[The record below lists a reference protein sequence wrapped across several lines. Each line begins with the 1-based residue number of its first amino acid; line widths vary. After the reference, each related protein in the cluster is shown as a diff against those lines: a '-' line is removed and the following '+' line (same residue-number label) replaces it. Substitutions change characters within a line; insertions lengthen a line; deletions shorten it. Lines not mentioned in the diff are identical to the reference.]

1 MIKCIV
7 IDDQKDALELLT
19 DHIKNCKELEL
30 LESFTNPLEA
40 LAFLDNARIDLIF
53 MDVQMPQ
60 LNGLEFIETLRN
72 KRGNNIPHIILTTG
86 FDEYALP
93 GFEHGVVDYLLKPIG
108 NKRFKIAMDR
118 FFSRNLQFI
127 AEEPRKTD
135 YFFADANNKKQK
147 INYKEVSYIESAGNY
162 VIIHGDN
169 NLRAILYT
177 SMNAMQDIIPQEDF
191 IRIHKSFIISIH
203 HIHALKGNEVMMNK
217 SGEIVEL
224 PMGVTYKNNTL
235 KRLKIKE

>member
-1 MIKCIV
+1 
-7 IDDQKDALELLT
+7 
-19 DHIKNCKELEL
+19 
-30 LESFTNPLEA
+30 
-40 LAFLDNARIDLIF
+40 
-53 MDVQMPQ
+53 
-60 LNGLEFIETLRN
+60 
-72 KRGNNIPHIILTTG
+72 
-86 FDEYALP
+86 
-93 GFEHGVVDYLLKPIG
+93 
-108 NKRFKIAMDR
+108 MDR

-177 SMNAMQDIIPQEDF
+177 SMNAMQDIIPTEDF